1 MKTYINF
8 MSESIKPTLKYYA
21 FDVDDNLL
29 FMDTKIIMEHLEND
43 EWVRKEISTSEFA
56 IARKKPDEWRTL
68 DNDESFLHF
77 IDFGPRG
84 NKGYLIDTKQAIL
97 NKKFGPSWKAFINCL
112 INGSLFIIITAR
124 GHEPETI
131 RSMVEYIIYDYLTQ
145 EQRNEMISNL
155 ISFKSF
161 FSPHYDIFQQVSPNT
176 LIKKYLD
183 LCDFIGVSAP
193 SFIEKYGIGEA
204 VRPEQA
210 KILAMKNFIRKIE
223 KYKDKYDINVKIGFS
238 DDDVNNI
245 NSIKKYFSENSS
257 INDIAI
263 VLFDT
268 SNPDTIK
275 KIQL

>member
-29 FMDTKIIMEHLEND
+29 FMDTKIIMEHFENG
-43 EWVRKEISTSEFA
+43 EWIRKEISTSEFS
-56 IARKKPDEWRTL
+56 IARKKSDEWRTL

-77 IDFGPRG
+77 RDFGPRG
-84 NKGYLIDTKQAIL
+84 NKGYLIDAKQAIL

-124 GHEPETI
+124 GHESETI

-161 FSPHYDIFQQVSPNT
+161 FLPHYDIFQQVSPNT

-210 KILAMKNFIRKIE
+210 KILAMENFIRKIE